1 MDQIIVKRILRG
13 FWVLLAL
20 ALVLLGAY
28 WLLPLLY
35 PFLIAWLIAYSMR
48 PFVGFL
54 QKRARM
60 PRWLA
65 VFLGLLVYFG
75 GAVLVLSAAV
85 TRMVKE
91 IIHLTESFD
100 TYVDQVRN
108 FFIRWSNSEGI
119 QNLVYEINKFIQNNP
134 KYEDTIN
141 KNINKTTDTISAAV
155 THFVTDFLNGIV
167 NILTSLPHF
176 LLILIVTI
184 LATFFIEKNWEK
196 HSLTLTGWVPAPL
209 RKTTGEIWISL
220 KKALFGYLRS
230 LFIMVSITAVIV
242 LIGLLILRV
251 DSAFTLAILIGL
263 VDLLPYL
270 GVGTVMVPW
279 ILYHFAIGDLRL
291 GIGLLILYGVITVAR
306 HLIEPKVLATSVGLD
321 PLPTLVAMFV
331 GLKLFGVLGLIIG
344 PVSFVVILAIYKT
357 GVLNDLRNYIM
368 NGRVR

>member
-1 MDQIIVKRILRG
+1 MDHIIVKRILRG
-13 FWVLLAL
+13 LWVLVAFAL
-20 ALVLLGAY
+20 LLLGAY

-35 PFLIAWLIAYSMR
+35 PFLIAWLIAYAMK
-48 PFVGFL
+48 PFVRFL
-54 QKRARM
+54 QRKAKM

-65 VFLGLLVYFG
+65 VTSGLMVYFG

-100 TYVDQVRN
+100 TYVDQIRDI
-108 FFIRWSNSEGI
+108 FIRWSNSEGI
-119 QNLVYEINKFIQNNP
+119 QNIVYEINKFIQDNP

-155 THFVTDFLNGIV
+155 TQFVSDFLNGIV
-167 NILTSLPHF
+167 GVLTSLPHF
-176 LLILIVTI
+176 LLILIVTV

-196 HSLTLTGWVPAPL
+196 HTMTLAGWVPAPL
-209 RKTTGEIWISL
+209 RKTTGEIWSSL
-220 KKALFGYLRS
+220 KKAFFGYLRS
-230 LFIMVSITAVIV
+230 LFIMVSITAFIV
-242 LIGLLILRV
+242 LIGLLILGV

-279 ILYHFAIGDLRL
+279 IVYHFAAGDMQL
-291 GIGLLILYGVITVAR
+291 GIGLLILYGVITIAR

-321 PLPTLVAMFV
+321 PLPTLVGMFV

-344 PVSFVVILAIYKT
+344 PVAFVVISAVYKT
-357 GVLNDLRNYIM
+357 GVFGELRNYIM